1 MFGFVLL
8 PAGIFFLLHVGNVDG
23 VKNTT
28 DEKKSVPK
36 NNMKARMAFST
47 MTFNNMISFPV
58 DGV

>member
-1 MFGFVLL
+1 M